1 MEQAKRTAPAFEAQY
16 LLNLEKWIE
25 EEVNLQL
32 FATKDAYR
40 LNNSATNAPCLPGC
54 KEIKVNNLPEALS
67 CRLVL
72 ASEANLSA
80 FVSLASPPQTVRLPS
95 FSRAM
100 TAETSGRPSQNTV

>member
-67 CRLVL
+67 WQLVSDTIKPL
-72 ASEANLSA
+72 LPLSILGSLEPHFLEAKQN
-80 FVSLASPPQTVRLPS
+80 FVL
-95 FSRAM
+95 
-100 TAETSGRPSQNTV
+100 